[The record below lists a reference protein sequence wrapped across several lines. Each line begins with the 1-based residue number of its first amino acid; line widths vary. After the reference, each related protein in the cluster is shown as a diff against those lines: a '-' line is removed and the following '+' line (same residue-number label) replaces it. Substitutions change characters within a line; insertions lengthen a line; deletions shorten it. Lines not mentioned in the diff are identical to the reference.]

1 VDIQPIA
8 AVQEPTDEEPR
19 RTLYVEVL
27 NKTRQGHTIV
37 VDLNAHEPSGP
48 TATLHQFADG
58 HYDVEQGTVAITPGR
73 VTFALPGLSIMQ
85 VIVPLVVP

>member
-1 VDIQPIA
+1 
-8 AVQEPTDEEPR
+8 
-19 RTLYVEVL
+19 
-27 NKTRQGHTIV
+27 

-58 HYDVEQGTVAITPGR
+58 HYDVEQGTVAITQGR
-73 VTFALPGLSIMQ
+73 VTFDLPGLSIMQ